1 MLELQ
6 TERLRILA
14 LERDHLALL
23 LHHPDQFDKDM
34 TLNSPAPGTQNPLA
48 VSHEEMGRR
57 VDEDPERYYWYTDWK
72 IILREERTVV
82 GELCFLGAPDAE
94 GCVEVIYSI
103 AEPYQHQGI
112 MTECLRVMITWAF
125 RQPEVRALVAEVPR
139 DNFAAAR
146 VMEKAGA
153 EKLREGGSSCW
164 WKICKRG

>member
-57 VDEDPERYYWYTDWK
+57 VDEDPERYY
-72 IILREERTVV
+72 
-82 GELCFLGAPDAE
+82 PDFR
-94 GCVEVIYSI
+94 IPPTHSI
-103 AEPYQHQGI
+103 KDRHI
-112 MTECLRVMITWAF
+112 SKTHI
-125 RQPEVRALVAEVPR
+125 
-139 DNFAAAR
+139 
-146 VMEKAGA
+146 
-153 EKLREGGSSCW
+153 
-164 WKICKRG
+164 

>member
-14 LERDHLALL
+14 LDRDHLTLL
-23 LHHPDQFDKDM
+23 LHHPEQFEKNM
-34 TLNSPAPGTQNPLA
+34 ALRSSVPETQKPLG
-48 VSHEEMGRR
+48 VSLEEMVRR
-57 VDEDPERYYWYTDWK
+57 VEADPEHYYWYTDWK
-72 IILREERTVV
+72 IILREEQMVV
-82 GELCFLGAPDAE
+82 GELCFLGAPDNE
-94 GCVEVIYSI
+94 GQVAVVYGV

-112 MTECLRVMITWAF
+112 MTECLRVMLTWAF
-125 RQPEVRALVAEVPR
+125 RQSEVWALIAEVPR

-153 EKLREGGSSCW
+153 EKLRENGISCW